1 TLADSRDKPAIAA
14 ARRLVVSLL
23 ASIGANDLEKHAA
36 VFKAFEEL
44 SGFVDLKALAARR
57 PLQITVRRPMR
68 RQILVIKLSALGDFI
83 QALGPATAIRRHHAR
98 DELTLLTTPAFAQLG
113 QSGGL

>member
-1 TLADSRDKPAIAA
+1 
-14 ARRLVVSLL
+14 
-23 ASIGANDLEKHAA
+23 AA

-57 PLQITVRRPMR
+57 PLRITAKRPMR
-68 RQILVIKLSALGDFI
+68 RQILVIKLSALGDFV

-98 DELTLLTTPAFAQLG
+98 DEITLLTTRAFAELAQ
-113 QSGGL
+113 QSGLFDRIAIDRRPKLFDVTGWLALRRIFRDGP